1 MCHTRYI
8 LLLHLMMV
16 EETFSKLY
24 YLETKTI
31 QNWKTKPFFL
41 PSIICITV
49 SDLFM

>member
-24 YLETKTI
+24 YIKTKTI
-31 QNWKTKPFFL
+31 QNLTKHFFF